1 VELIYFSSTLYKVPQ
16 YGWLPL
22 VFVAC
27 FITLMGT
34 WYYGRKEAYQYEV
47 NHKLS
52 LDWLNNLGPKL
63 DTRIPGVGLIYTEL
77 NQGVP
82 AIFQHLIENSA
93 THSTLVFV
101 TVKRLPVPHVSQEER
116 ILLRRVGPPAHS
128 MYKCAVRY
136 GYKDPQ
142 DGAEFEELLMAAII
156 EFIRAEALGNLRAN
170 NNNNATNG
178 LHVDDSVPL
187 SGEIDRNPSF
197 VTGGAAL
204 DRVAAKMV
212 DDSVHDAVNHLNSS
226 RRHGIVYILGH
237 TELRASHDSNFFRKF
252 IINVLYNFIRRN
264 FRSSLHTLNIPHTRL
279 LQVGMVHYI

>member
-1 VELIYFSSTLYKVPQ
+1 
-16 YGWLPL
+16 
-22 VFVAC
+22 
-27 FITLMGT
+27 M
-34 WYYGRKEAYQYEV
+34 
-47 NHKLS
+47 
-52 LDWLNNLGPKL
+52 
-63 DTRIPGVGLIYTEL
+63 
-77 NQGVP
+77 P

-142 DGAEFEELLMAAII
+142 DGAEFEELLMAAIT

-187 SGEIDRNPSF
+187 SGEIDHNPSY
-197 VTGGAAL
+197 VTGGDVL

-237 TELRASHDSNFFRKF
+237 TELRASPDSNFFRKF